1 MKKKIEVK
9 SSKKT
14 NRTNNALF
22 ICAIIFS
29 ILFLA
34 IPILLKLLCLQNL
47 IKLFLNR
54 MGPYKASYF
63 EACGAMIGS
72 FLAVISAIWIQNRS
86 EAKQRNDAIKK
97 YATIVYFD
105 IDKFY
110 RENDNF
116 ASRVIDLHQ
125 SYAQHKKSK
134 DYIIKKF
141 EQWRQYASIFIDHE
155 WISTVAE
162 LGAVFDKQTIDDI
175 YSFYGKVEYIK
186 GKLDRVIEPSCDD
199 IKMIASHLHNIGEK
213 KTYYRPNQTILAIL
227 KKLDDLIKTLD

>member
-9 SSKKT
+9 ISKKT

-34 IPILLKLLCLQNL
+34 IPILLKLPCLQNL

-110 RENDNF
+110 QNKDKTLIRMLSVRGAFDRDNLDAMQRNGISISFKVKILGGIRRIYYLLRQVLKKIPFIFKLYNFVKKEDPNSELNIIERYNMDKEF
-116 ASRVIDLHQ
+116 A
-125 SYAQHKKSK
+125 K
-134 DYIIKKF
+134 
-141 EQWRQYASIFIDHE
+141 
-155 WISTVAE
+155 
-162 LGAVFDKQTIDDI
+162 
-175 YSFYGKVEYIK
+175 
-186 GKLDRVIEPSCDD
+186 SCDSG
-199 IKMIASHLHNIGEK
+199 IV
-213 KTYYRPNQTILAIL
+213 
-227 KKLDDLIKTLD
+227 